1 MKKIALI
8 LLLLIGI
15 NTAQSAEILNGTIVR
30 VYPRK
35 PISTENYQIGD
46 FVYFVNPID
55 MWQGNEILIPESTVF
70 TGHIATLHMP
80 VQGVNASMSMKINKM
95 ILPNGKQYDIDATI
109 THKGKEI
116 LGGEQTNPAS
126 YNTSIHYIAPFRGV
140 KQWVPS
146 GEWEFGSHITLTQKN
161 ELYITFTNNL
171 ILED

>member
-1 MKKIALI
+1 MKKIFLALI
-8 LLLLIGI
+8 ILLSTSI
-15 NTAQSAEILNGTIVR
+15 AYCAEILNGTIVR

-46 FVYFVNPID
+46 FVYFVNPTN
-55 MWQGNEILIPESTVF
+55 MWQGNKILIPEGTVF
-70 TGHIATLHMP
+70 TGNIATLHMP
-80 VQGVNASMSMKINKM
+80 TQGVNASMSMKINKM
-95 ILPNGKQYDIDATI
+95 ILPTKEQYDIDATI
-109 THKGKEI
+109 TYKGKEI

-171 ILED
+171 ILKD

>member
-1 MKKIALI
+1 MKRFFLTF
-8 LLLLIGI
+8 LTLLIG
-15 NTAQSAEILNGTIVR
+15 NFASCAEILNGTIVR

-55 MWQGNEILIPESTVF
+55 MWQGNEMLIPEGTVF
-70 TGHIATLHMP
+70 TGAIATLHMP
-80 VQGVNASMSMKINKM
+80 TQGVNASMSMKINQM
-95 ILPNGKQYDIDATI
+95 ILPTGKKYDISATI

-116 LGGEQTNPAS
+116 FGGEQTNPAS
-126 YNTSIHYIAPFRGV
+126 YNRSIHYIAPWRAVG
-140 KQWVPS
+140 QWVPS
-146 GEWEFGSHITLTQKN
+146 GEWQEGKHITLTQKN